1 MSEYEHWIG
10 RRSVRTETISERQ
23 LQLFRTTFHGL
34 LAPSE
39 VPIGFHWTFVPDLY
53 PAADLGRDGHPRTGL
68 VLPALPLP
76 RRMWAGGE
84 LEFVSPFSSS
94 DTVIRETTIA
104 DIAFKEGSSGRLGFV
119 TVNHVYSA
127 GGVVRLRERQDVVYR
142 EDAKPGARPPA
153 PAAEHWNVIAQRPFV
168 TDSTLLFR
176 YSALTFNGHR
186 IHYDE
191 PYARNVEGYAGLV
204 VHGPMQALLM
214 LDLAIEFLGHVPVR
228 FSYRGVSPL
237 IAGVPTVIE
246 ARNGDNEIEL
256 RVRTNDGMA
265 TMTGRA
271 MP

>member
-10 RRSVRTETISERQ
+10 RTSARAETISERQ
-23 LQLFRTTFHGL
+23 LQMFRTTFDGL

-39 VPIGFHWTFVPDLY
+39 VPLGFHWTFVPDLF

-94 DTVIRETTIA
+94 DAVTRETTIA

-119 TVNHVYSA
+119 TVNHAYSA
-127 GGVVRLRERQDVVYR
+127 DGTVRLRERQDVVYR
-142 EDAKPGARPPA
+142 EDPKPGARPA
-153 PAAEHWNVIAQRPFV
+153 AVAAESWDVVAQRPLV

-214 LDLAIEFLGHVPVR
+214 LNLAAELLGHAPTR

-237 IAGVPTVIE
+237 IAGIPAVIE
-246 ARNGDNEIEL
+246 ARKGDDEIEL
-256 RVRTNDGMA
+256 RVRTDDGIV
-265 TMTGRA
+265 TMTSRA
-271 MP
+271 AA